1 MGIFSRKNKEE
12 KPLKTKSTFGSNL
25 LNIFSRSTLDE
36 QAWQEIED
44 TLIMADVGIK
54 TTQEIVQELKNNPT
68 LKGAHSA
75 EEVKEVLRNQLIES
89 LATSDRSLNIS
100 ATPSVIMMVGIN
112 GTGKTT
118 TVGKLVHKL
127 TNAGNKC
134 VLGAADTF
142 RAAASQQLQTWGE
155 RSSVPVVVGP
165 ENSEPSA
172 VAFNAVQEGLAIG
185 AKVVIIDTAGR
196 LHTKSG
202 LMDELG
208 KVRRVVEKV
217 LPVDEV
223 LLVVDATTG
232 QNGIVQAKSFM
243 ESVEITGLILT
254 KMDGSAK
261 GGIALAIEREC
272 GTPIK
277 FIGTGESATDL
288 EAFDPD
294 RYLNG
299 LFN

>member
-1 MGIFSRKNKEE
+1 MALFSKLFQKIRGG
-12 KPLKTKSTFGSNL
+12 ST
-25 LNIFSRSTLDE
+25 STSDW
-36 QAWQEIED
+36 AEIEES
-44 TLIMADVGIK
+44 LISSDLGA
-54 TTQEIVQELKNNPT
+54 KN
-68 LKGAHSA
+68 SA
-75 EEVKEVLRNQLIES
+75 EIIEIARKS
-89 LATSDRSLNIS
+89 KGDELDAAITSALNSWLCSSNRGLAVTKDRPTTVMI
-100 ATPSVIMMVGIN
+100 VGVN

-118 TVGKLVHKL
+118 STAKLVSYLK
-127 TNAGNKC
+127 AENKS
-134 VLGAADTF
+134 VLLAAADTF
-142 RAAASQQLQTWGE
+142 RAAAVEQLATWGSRLGVE
-155 RSSVPVVVGP
+155 VITGPNNGDPASVSFDAATKAKS
-165 ENSEPSA
+165 ENIDY
-172 VAFNAVQEGLAIG
+172 L
-185 AKVVIIDTAGR
+185 IIDTAGR

-243 ESVEITGLILT
+243 ESVEITGLFLT

-272 GTPIK
+272 GIPIK
-277 FIGTGESATDL
+277 FIGTGEAATDL
-288 EAFDPD
+288 EAFNPE

-299 LFN
+299 LFS